1 MSQFDFMPFIHDLA
15 TESGRAIAPFFRS
28 GGVAQN
34 KAAAGNFDP
43 VTEGDRAGEAIM
55 RRMINE
61 KFSDHGI
68 IGEEYG
74 SERSDADYVWV
85 LDPIDGTRSFVA
97 GIPTWGTL
105 IGLLYKGKPV
115 LGMMHQSFTGERFF
129 GDGKNAFYLGP
140 DGERQ
145 LGTRQCDA
153 LSEATLFT
161 SDPGMFKGRER
172 DAYLNV
178 ESRVRLK
185 RFSADCYAYCMLAA
199 GHVDLVIET
208 ELKPH
213 DIVALIPIVQ
223 GAGGV
228 ISSWGGEAATA
239 GGAIIAASS
248 STIHAEALKLLS

>member
-1 MSQFDFMPFIHDLA
+1 MPFIHDLA
-15 TESGRAIAPFFRS
+15 TESGKTIAPFFRS
-28 GGVAQN
+28 GGTAEN
-34 KAAAGNFDP
+34 KAAAGDFDP

-61 KFSDHGI
+61 QFPDHGI

-74 SERSDADYVWV
+74 SERSNADYVWV

-97 GIPTWGTL
+97 GVPTWGTL
-105 IGLLYKGKPV
+105 IGLLHKGKP
-115 LGMMHQSFTGERFF
+115 LMGMMHQGFTGERFF
-129 GDGKNAFYLGP
+129 GDGKSAFYRGP

-145 LGTRQCDA
+145 LRARQCSA

-161 SDPGMFKGRER
+161 SDARMFKGLER
-172 DAYLNV
+172 DAYLNI
-178 ESRVRLK
+178 ENRVRLA

-208 ELKPH
+208 DLKSH
-213 DIVALIPIVQ
+213 DIVALIPIIQ

-228 ISSWGGEAATA
+228 ISSWNGGPATA

-248 STIHAEALKLLS
+248 SAIHAEAIKFLS